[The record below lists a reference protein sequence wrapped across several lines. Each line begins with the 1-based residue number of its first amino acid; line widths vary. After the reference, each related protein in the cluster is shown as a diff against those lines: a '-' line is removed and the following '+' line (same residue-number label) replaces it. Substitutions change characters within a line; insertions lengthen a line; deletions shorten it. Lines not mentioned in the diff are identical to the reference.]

1 MIEKFSIAIFLVTIA
16 LRISI
21 ITILDGITITDMVQ
35 LSCVNRFFML
45 LKLETE
51 VLCSLASSHQWK
63 SCTIHRSFRAMY
75 LLGLLIS
82 IKILLDFVQQLY
94 FYGKF

>member
-1 MIEKFSIAIFLVTIA
+1 
-16 LRISI
+16 
-21 ITILDGITITDMVQ
+21 
-35 LSCVNRFFML
+35 ML

-51 VLCSLASSHQWK
+51 VLCSPASSHQWK

-82 IKILLDFVQQLY
+82 TKI
-94 FYGKF
+94 